1 MKKKNGTSR
10 KKYKSAKCNLEPAWC
25 EQQERAAEAQVVI
38 LLPARRPATMILL
51 QGGGLQQQ

>member
-38 LLPARRPATMILL
+38 LLPARRPATTIVL
-51 QGGGLQQQ
+51 QGGLQQQ